1 MYDCFGTGFAG
12 YKLIFSTVAIYAFLL
27 GLPLAI
33 TYVTTGLKEHF
44 SKQIKLVTLC
54 TITLLGGGFFV
65 YDPEIS
71 SITAAF
77 IALNFGISIHA
88 VIVRNKAERGL

>member
-12 YKLIFSTVAIYAFLL
+12 YRLILSTVAIYAFLL

-33 TYVTTGLKEHF
+33 TYVATGFKEHF
-44 SKQIKLVTLC
+44 SKQIKLATLC
-54 TITLLGGGFFV
+54 TILLLAGGFFV
-65 YDPEIS
+65 YGPEIS
-71 SITAAF
+71 YIAAAF

-88 VIVRNKAERGL
+88 VIVRNKTEGSL